1 MLLWSNLITLLIG
14 LMLIV
19 GEIKFES
26 YYWRD
31 EIKRKNK
38 IIKNIYRYRGAILT
52 IGWVMTVIAGIIV
65 AVMIMEMG
73 VNYIRADITAAQLH
87 ERYNAIVYKIESDS
101 CRDEFGLLNKEII
114 DEVQDWNEN
123 ITYYQAKKDNFW
135 IGIVYPDIYDQFH
148 TIDYTEFDKK

>member
-14 LMLIV
+14 LMLII
-19 GEIKFES
+19 GGIKVES

-38 IIKNIYRYRGAILT
+38 IIKSIYRYRGAILT

-65 AVMIMEMG
+65 AVMVMEMG
-73 VNYIRADITAAQLH
+73 VRHIRADIETAQLY
-87 ERYNAIVYKIESDS
+87 ERYNAIVYKIEGDS

-123 ITYYQAKKDNFW
+123 IVYYQGMKDNFW
-135 IGIVYPDIYDQFH
+135 VGIVYPDIYDQFH